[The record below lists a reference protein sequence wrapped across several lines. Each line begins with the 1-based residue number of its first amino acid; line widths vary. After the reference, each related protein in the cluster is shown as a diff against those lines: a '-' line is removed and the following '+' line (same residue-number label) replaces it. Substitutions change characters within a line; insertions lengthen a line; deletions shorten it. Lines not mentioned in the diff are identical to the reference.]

1 MKQSQALMYNIP
13 IFNIGGILAKI
24 AKSAKNIQGQANLVG
39 KTKNPELF
47 NLLSKLAKSQKGGT
61 KLTEEE
67 SRKLVTL
74 VQNYRRKNVHYQ
86 ARRKKFNEALSE
98 RAAAERAATEAAEKA
113 AAEKAATE
121 AAEKAA
127 AEKAAAEA
135 AEKAAAEAAATGVV
149 GKTKHAVTAA
159 TSAAQGRLAKA
170 WGVVKRHPWITG
182 GTLLG
187 LSNGTVRQ
195 GIGTG
200 LSYWT
205 TPVSQWDQIGTQSP
219 TGSQMQIRLNDGSIV
234 PITMGDDGILTFG
247 STTETEGSDPTA
259 DAIAQAIAEAN
270 GTASTG
276 AASTGAATT
285 QAPSLG
291 SFATNEELNDVFE
304 DDAWDQ

>member
-61 KLTEEE
+61 KLTEKE
-67 SRKLVTL
+67 SKKLVTL

-98 RAAAERAATEAAEKA
+98 RAAAERAAAER
-113 AAEKAATE
+113 AATE
-121 AAEKAA
+121 AAAT
-127 AEKAAAEA
+127 
-135 AEKAAAEAAATGVV
+135 EAAATEAAATEATG
-149 GKTKHAVTAA
+149 TTAATTAAERAATAARAA

-182 GTLLG
+182 GALLG
-187 LSNGTVRQ
+187 LSNGSVRQ
-195 GIGTG
+195 GIGAG

-205 TPVSQWDQIGTQSP
+205 TPVSQRDQIGTQSP

-234 PITMGDDGILTFG
+234 PVTMGDDGILTFG

-270 GTASTG
+270 GAASTG
-276 AASTGAATT
+276 AAST

>member
-98 RAAAERAATEAAEKA
+98 RAAAERAATEAA
-113 AAEKAATE
+113 ATE
-121 AAEKAA
+121 AAATTA
-127 AEKAAAEA
+127 AER
-135 AEKAAAEAAATGVV
+135 AAT
-149 GKTKHAVTAA
+149 AARAA

-182 GTLLG
+182 GALLG
-187 LSNGTVRQ
+187 LSNGSIRQ

-234 PITMGDDGILTFG
+234 PVTMGDDGILTFG

>member
-98 RAAAERAATEAAEKA
+98 QAATEAAAAGATGTTAATTAAERAATAAR
-113 AAEKAATE
+113 
-121 AAEKAA
+121 
-127 AEKAAAEA
+127 
-135 AEKAAAEAAATGVV
+135 
-149 GKTKHAVTAA
+149 AA

-182 GTLLG
+182 GALLG
-187 LSNGTVRQ
+187 LSNGSIRQ

-234 PITMGDDGILTFG
+234 PVTMGDDGILTFG

-270 GTASTG
+270 G